1 MYCCSFCI
9 GAAVLSVAAAIFILN
24 ITIFQLTGPSD
35 AAHASDGGADSTPQL
50 GAHASASISFAFLVL
65 SFVVI
70 MAALGLY
77 IGGNGLETLRR
88 GVLGKRSAKEENVK
102 DYVCV

>member
-1 MYCCSFCI
+1 MHYCSFCI
-9 GAAVLSVAAAIFILN
+9 GIAVLSVAAAIFILDV
-24 ITIFQLTGPSD
+24 TIFQLTGPSD
-35 AAHASDGGADSTPQL
+35 AAHASDGGDDSAPQV

-77 IGGNGLETLRR
+77 VGGNGLETLHR
-88 GVLGKRSAKEENVK
+88 GVLGKRNAKVEKVGE
-102 DYVCV
+102 YVSV